1 MILLKKSTLTLYNL
15 TCTYENNNRPNIMF
29 PSKSFNFYPKLYF
42 IISKMEIFQEIK
54 LYGIFSINCYNRL
67 TIQIIYSRF
76 KILKYNFSLTTYN
89 VSIYDRLYSHR
100 WTHTNLGYRGI
111 GRSNCKTG
119 AIHGIILNVRNETGL
134 GFSPINNEEM
144 ERREENEE
152 CYVVDFVRG
161 RIE

>member
-89 VSIYDRLYSHR
+89 VF
-100 WTHTNLGYRGI
+100 NLRPTLFTSVDAHELRI
-111 GRSNCKTG
+111 SWNRSFQ
-119 AIHGIILNVRNETGL
+119 L
-134 GFSPINNEEM
+134 
-144 ERREENEE
+144 
-152 CYVVDFVRG
+152 
-161 RIE
+161 

>member
-67 TIQIIYSRF
+67 TTQIIYSRF

-89 VSIYDRLYSHR
+89 VSIYDRLYSRR
-100 WTHTNLGYRGI
+100 WTHTNLGWI
-111 GRSNCKTG
+111 SWNRSFQ
-119 AIHGIILNVRNETGL
+119 L
-134 GFSPINNEEM
+134 
-144 ERREENEE
+144 
-152 CYVVDFVRG
+152 
-161 RIE
+161 